1 MLAVIT
7 DPPPGAPWSSWT
19 RAGRGRCAGALGVL
33 SRVARRSSGA
43 GDDQFQGRAQHGRLQ
58 GPFTIDPPESLR

>member
-43 GDDQFQGRAQHGRLQ
+43 GDDQFQGR
-58 GPFTIDPPESLR
+58 GPARSLAGSVHDRTP